1 MPVVD
6 HEVHPHGVRDDGHR
20 YGCHNRPDEFEPAVW
35 LQDGWMPAVIDGEP
49 TRLPRMIDI
58 EFRMSNECR
67 YDRSETDPA
76 CAGCKHI
83 GSGAEYIRTQEQ
95 GGAK

>member
-1 MPVVD
+1 MPVID
-6 HEVHPHGVRDDGHR
+6 HGQHDSTKKDSQAHR
-20 YGCHNRPDEFEPAVW
+20 YGCWNRPDEFEPYTIV
-35 LQDGWMPAVIDGEP
+35 QDGWRVFGADLI
-49 TRLPRMIDI
+49 PRRAEI
-58 EFRMSNECR
+58 EFRMSHECR

-83 GSGAEYIRTQEQ
+83 GSGAAYIRRQEE

>member
-1 MPVVD
+1 M
-6 HEVHPHGVRDDGHR
+6 
-20 YGCHNRPDEFEPAVW
+20 W

-67 YDRSETDPA
+67 YDRSLSDNA
-76 CAGCKHI
+76 CAGCRHA
-83 GSGAEYIRTQEQ
+83 GSGERYVAAQEQ
-95 GGAK
+95 AIARG

>member
-1 MPVVD
+1 MPVVE
-6 HEVHPHGVRDDGHR
+6 HEVHTHGVRDDAHR
-20 YGCHNRPDEFEPAVW
+20 YGCFNRKPFREWCESSSLMDASHWP
-35 LQDGWMPAVIDGEP
+35 
-49 TRLPRMIDI
+49 
-58 EFRMSNECR
+58 FRMSRECR

-76 CAGCKHI
+76 CKGCKHI

>member
-6 HEVHPHGVRDDGHR
+6 HQVHPHGVRDDGHR
-20 YGCHNRPDEFEPAVW
+20 YGCFNRKPFKKTVVVEDWQGVYRWP
-35 LQDGWMPAVIDGEP
+35 
-49 TRLPRMIDI
+49 
-58 EFRMSNECR
+58 FRMSMECR

>member
-1 MPVVD
+1 MPVVE
-6 HEVHPHGVRDDGHR
+6 HEVHPHGVRDDAHR
-20 YGCHNRPDEFEPAVW
+20 YGCFNRKPFKKTVTVETW
-35 LQDGWMPAVIDGEP
+35 
-49 TRLPRMIDI
+49 I
-58 EFRMSNECR
+58 EVYRWPFRMSNECR

-76 CAGCKHI
+76 CKGCKHI